1 MRVRDNR
8 FEMDNESEMRHTF
21 VMRFISVMRHGCVMY
36 LISVTAARY
45 HENEM
50 RNDIVMDLP
59 LWIFLRKVYIPLALR
74 Y

>member
-21 VMRFISVMRHGCVMY
+21 VMRSISVMRHGCEMRNRF
-36 LISVTAARY
+36 VTAARY
-45 HENEM
+45 HRNEM
-50 RNDIVMDLP
+50 RNGIVMDLP